1 MLQNY
6 GECGGIELM
15 MQNDGVEDLQPVF
28 AQQNDDSANLP
39 DGKLAELWYDRRDM
53 RTAVKVREEPR

>member
-1 MLQNY
+1 MKMLQNY

-15 MQNDGVEDLQPVF
+15 MQNDGVADWQPVF

-39 DGKLAELWYDRRDM
+39 DGKLAELCHRWCG
-53 RTAVKVREEPR
+53 

>member
-1 MLQNY
+1 
-6 GECGGIELM
+6 M